1 MKTKFYSR
9 AILARWLDWW
19 QPSETF
25 VLGATSLLVGI
36 TAGAGV
42 WLFKQLISLA
52 HLLVFQGSIAAL
64 SPLGGWVSVFAP
76 ILGGLIAGWLLHL
89 FVGAERHHGVAGI
102 IEAVALA
109 GGRLR
114 YWRVPAKTVAAAV
127 SIGSGASVGP
137 EDPSVQIGANLG
149 SMLGQWFRLSD
160 ERVRALVAA
169 GAAAGISAAF
179 NAPIA
184 AVFFALEIILGEISG
199 YALGVVVL
207 AAVAS
212 AVFTQAVSGPQPA
225 FHVPA
230 YAFHSAW
237 ELPLYAGLG
246 LVAGPVAALYIRLLY
261 LAQDIFHRWSLPPW
275 LKPAAAGVIVGLVG
289 IGLPQALG
297 IGYETIERIFAGAPL
312 TLGLLLALLC
322 AKLILTPVSI
332 GGGFP
337 GGVFAPSL
345 FLGATL
351 GAAYGTAGEQ
361 LFPAMNI
368 TPPAFAMVGMAA
380 VLAGT
385 IHAPLTAIL
394 LLFEMTNDYH
404 IILPLMFAV
413 VVSLLFSQRL
423 QRDSVYTL
431 GLARRGVRIERGRD
445 IEVLDALRVSEV
457 MQPNV
462 VSLQEND
469 TLQTAAD
476 TLLKLRSHGLPVVNE
491 QGDLVGIVALQDME
505 RVQAGEGQP
514 LTVGQICT
522 RELLV
527 AYPDETLGAALRRMS
542 VRDVGRLP
550 VVARDNPR
558 RLLGILRRTDMIRA
572 YDVALTRRAALRHQ
586 AQQVRLGL
594 VSGLSVEE
602 VTIEA
607 GAACLGQPIS
617 GVPWPRDCVIT
628 SVRRGRQLLIPRGD
642 TVLQAG
648 DVLAVITQGD
658 ALPRVQSICK
668 NSEKKAAP
676 AIYDDTEPEP

>member
-1 MKTKFYSR
+1 MF
-9 AILARWLDWW
+9 
-19 QPSETF
+19 Q
-25 VLGATSLLVGI
+25 GI
-36 TAGAGV
+36 TTT
-42 WLFKQLISLA
+42 
-52 HLLVFQGSIAAL
+52 L
-64 SPLGGWVSVFAP
+64 SPLGWWVTVFSP

-114 YWRVPAKTVAAAV
+114 YWRIPVKTVAAAI
-127 SIGSGASVGP
+127 SIGSGAAVGP

-149 SMLGQWFRLSD
+149 SMFGQWFRLSD

-169 GAAAGISAAF
+169 GAAAGVSAAF

-207 AAVAS
+207 AAVVS

-246 LVAGPVAALYIRLLY
+246 LLAGPIAALYIRLLY
-261 LAQDIFHRWSLPPW
+261 LAQDIFHGWSLPDW
-275 LKPAAAGVIVGLVG
+275 LKPAIAGIMVGLAG
-289 IGLPQALG
+289 LALPQALG
-297 IGYETIERIFAGAPL
+297 IGYETIENILAGSML
-312 TLGLLLALLC
+312 GLGLLIALLF

-351 GAAYGTAGEQ
+351 GAAYGAICER
-361 LFPAMNI
+361 LFPAMGI
-368 TPPAFAMVGMAA
+368 TAPAFAMVGMAA
-380 VLAGT
+380 MLAAT
-385 IHAPLTAIL
+385 VHAPLTAIL

-431 GLARRGVRIERGRD
+431 GLARKGVRIERGRD
-445 IEVLDALRVSEV
+445 VEVLDALRVDEV
-457 MQPNV
+457 MQTNFTT
-462 VSLQEND
+462 LLATD

-476 TLLKLRSHGLPVVNE
+476 TLLKL
-491 QGDLVGIVALQDME
+491 
-505 RVQAGEGQP
+505 
-514 LTVGQICT
+514 
-522 RELLV
+522 
-527 AYPDETLGAALRRMS
+527 
-542 VRDVGRLP
+542 
-550 VVARDNPR
+550 
-558 RLLGILRRTDMIRA
+558 
-572 YDVALTRRAALRHQ
+572 
-586 AQQVRLGL
+586 
-594 VSGLSVEE
+594 
-602 VTIEA
+602 
-607 GAACLGQPIS
+607 
-617 GVPWPRDCVIT
+617 
-628 SVRRGRQLLIPRGD
+628 
-642 TVLQAG
+642 
-648 DVLAVITQGD
+648 
-658 ALPRVQSICK
+658 
-668 NSEKKAAP
+668 
-676 AIYDDTEPEP
+676 